1 MRRTYLLG
9 LVLSSFAIAIACS
22 SSPSGDDGGTTD
34 AANDTTTQKDG
45 TSNDGNP
52 TNDGSPSDGSPND
65 TGSDASDASTTL
77 TLTIRDYLQWCSVK
91 VNGGQPSVLD
101 PQTFF
106 FNPDASVAL
115 HGESASDA
123 SFYWGYWQGPG
134 IGDGGQDLNQN
145 VTLQMTGNVTVHA
158 CCPDNGFPLTQ
169 CTF

>member
-1 MRRTYLLG
+1 MRRIYLLG
-9 LVLSSFAIAIACS
+9 LVLSSFAIAVACS

-34 AANDTTTQKDG
+34 AANDTTTPKDG
-45 TSNDGNP
+45 SSNDGTT
-52 TNDGSPSDGSPND
+52 TNDGSSNDGKAEAAAD
-65 TGSDASDASTTL
+65 GAV

-91 VNGGQPSVLD
+91 VNNGTASTGD
-101 PQTFF
+101 PQSYVFG
-106 FNPDASVAL
+106 PDASVAL

-145 VTLQMTGNVTVHA
+145 VNIQLTGDVTIHA
-158 CCPDNGFPLTQ
+158 CCPDNGQPLTQ